1 LAYTLTQAAAAAERN
16 RSSILRAIKSGKLS
30 ATRDAATGGWLIEP
44 AELHRVYPVADAPG
58 AAPADALPRNSDA
71 LAEIRE
77 LRARLEATER
87 HLADKDGQI
96 SDLRRRLDVADEERR
111 RLTAVLADQR
121 AAPAP
126 APAALAPTAAPR
138 RPWLLWRRR

>member
-1 LAYTLTQAAAAAERN
+1 MAYTLTQAAAAAERN

-30 ATRDAATGGWLIEP
+30 ATRDEATGGWLIEP
-44 AELHRVYPVADAPG
+44 AELHRIYPVADAPG
-58 AAPADALPRNSDA
+58 AAPADALSRNGDA

-96 SDLRRRLDVADEERR
+96 GDLRRRLDIADEERR
-111 RLTAVLADQR
+111 RLTMVLADLR
-121 AAPAP
+121 TAPPAPPAP
-126 APAALAPTAAPR
+126 AR
-138 RPWLLWRRR
+138 RWWRWR